1 MITRH
6 HCAALLACAAFS
18 SVTLLPHVSFAQDAA
33 ATTTAADAEE
43 AGTTLKK
50 IVVKGPRST
59 TTAPVGSIAD
69 TPLATE
75 ISEKTIE
82 EKQVTDLDDLGRSVD
97 AGINSSRADS
107 GINLRGLS
115 GPRIV
120 TVIDGIPIPYLS
132 NSVRQGAFQT
142 INANGAGDTFDF
154 SSLSALDVVRGADSS
169 RGGSGMLGGAIVLR
183 TLEPDDLIGEGRDW
197 GGIVKSVYDSEDN
210 SLAGSIAA
218 AKRFGNT
225 SVLFQGGYRKG
236 HERDNQGSVD
246 SYGNTR
252 TEANPGD
259 FDQSNLLF
267 KVRQQLEGG
276 HRIGLTAENF
286 RRDANF
292 DQRTEQGAPR
302 AYAIGNYDSFED
314 RARKRVS
321 LDYDY
326 EALSSDDAFRAARAT
341 LYWQEL
347 ERSSGSGGS
356 TVANVPYGRDNTIS
370 NKTIGFSGSATRDF
384 EYGGFDHS
392 VTVGLDV
399 ARSKWNQ
406 YTWALCPTPVSCPT
420 LNNQSEIPDV
430 TSTTVGAV
438 LEDRISMGESAFAL
452 TPGLRFDWFDY
463 NPSIN
468 SGFANNP
475 GAPVF
480 GTPKDRDGARISPKL
495 LATYDLTPDVEL
507 FAQWSMAYRAPTV
520 DELYSRFYNPRGN
533 YAQLGNPDLKP
544 ETGNGIEI
552 GTNFEA
558 GGVIGRVAAFHN
570 VYDNFIETVTTVN
583 PSTGIMEFNY
593 TNVSSVRISG
603 IELSAVKAFDNGFNV
618 HGSLAYAYGKNQDT
632 DARLRSVA
640 PFKAIIGGGY
650 SQDTFGVDLSMTASS
665 AMPDDDVATTFD
677 APGYGI
683 VDMTGWWTPEAVSG
697 LRVQAGVYNIFD
709 KKYFNALG
717 VRDVNLAAASS
728 QPRDFYSEPGRTFKI
743 SLTKRF

>member
-6 HCAALLACAAFS
+6 HCAALLACVAFS
-18 SVTLLPHVSFAQDAA
+18 SAALMPQISFAQDAQA
-33 ATTTAADAEE
+33 TAAE
-43 AGTTLKK
+43 ADGGATTLKK
-50 IVVKGPRST
+50 IVVKGPRRT

-75 ISEKTIE
+75 IDAKTIE

-97 AGINSSRADS
+97 PGINSSRADA

-132 NSVRQGAFQT
+132 NSARQGAFAT
-142 INANGAGDTFDF
+142 INANGGGDTFDF

-183 TLEPDDLIGEGRDW
+183 TLEPEDLIGEGRDW
-197 GGIVKSVYDSEDN
+197 GGIVKSVYDSEDD
-210 SLAGSIAA
+210 SLSGSIAG
-218 AKRFGNT
+218 AKKFGNT

-236 HERDNQGSVD
+236 HERDNKGTVD

-252 TEANPGD
+252 TEPNPAD

-286 RRDANF
+286 RRDADF
-292 DQRTEQGAPR
+292 DQRTEQGTPR
-302 AYAIGNYDSFED
+302 AYAIGNYNSFED
-314 RARKRVS
+314 RSRKRIS

-326 EALSSDDAFRAARAT
+326 EALSSDEAFRVARAT

-347 ERSSGSGGS
+347 ERSSGSNGRTTGN
-356 TVANVPYGRDNTIS
+356 VAYGRDNSIS
-370 NKTIGFSGSATRDF
+370 NKTFGFSGSATKEF

-392 VTVGLDV
+392 VTVGLDA

-406 YTWALCPTPVSCPT
+406 YTWALCTTTCPS
-420 LNNQSEIPDV
+420 LNNQSEIPNV
-430 TSTTVGAV
+430 TSTTVGAII
-438 LEDRISMGESAFAL
+438 EDRISMGESAFAL

-463 NPSIN
+463 DASAGGGFQNN
-468 SGFANNP
+468 SGA
-475 GAPVF
+475 VLF
-480 GTPKDRDGARISPKL
+480 GEPKDRDGARISPKL
-495 LATYDLTPDVEL
+495 LATYDITPDVEL

-520 DELYSRFYNPRGN
+520 DELYARFYNPGGR
-533 YAQLGNPDLKP
+533 YAQLGNPNLKP

-552 GTNFEA
+552 GTNFDT
-558 GGVIGRVAAFHN
+558 GGLTGRVAAFHN
-570 VYDNFIETVTTVN
+570 TYDNFIETVTTTN

-603 IELSAVKAFDNGFNV
+603 IEASAMKTFDNGFNI
-618 HGSLAYAYGKNQDT
+618 HGSLAYAYGKNEDT
-632 DARLRSVA
+632 NQRQRSVA
-640 PFKAIIGGGY
+640 PFKAIIGAGY

-665 AMPDDDVATTFD
+665 AMPDDRVATTFD

-683 VDMTGWWTPEAVSG
+683 VDMTGWWTPEQVSG

-717 VRDVNLAAASS
+717 VRDVNLASAAS

-743 SLTKRF
+743 SLTQRF

>member
-1 MITRH
+1 M
-6 HCAALLACAAFS
+6 
-18 SVTLLPHVSFAQDAA
+18 
-33 ATTTAADAEE
+33 
-43 AGTTLKK
+43 
-50 IVVKGPRST
+50 
-59 TTAPVGSIAD
+59 GSIAD

-97 AGINSSRADS
+97 PGINSSRADS

-132 NSVRQGAFQT
+132 NSVRQGAFAT

-495 LATYDLTPDVEL
+495 LATYDLTPDVPNCL
-507 FAQWSMAYRAPTV
+507 P
-520 DELYSRFYNPRGN
+520 
-533 YAQLGNPDLKP
+533 
-544 ETGNGIEI
+544 NGRWR
-552 GTNFEA
+552 TAHRRWMNFTA
-558 GGVIGRVAAFHN
+558 ASTIHVA
-570 VYDNFIETVTTVN
+570 TM
-583 PSTGIMEFNY
+583 P
-593 TNVSSVRISG
+593 
-603 IELSAVKAFDNGFNV
+603 
-618 HGSLAYAYGKNQDT
+618 
-632 DARLRSVA
+632 
-640 PFKAIIGGGY
+640 
-650 SQDTFGVDLSMTASS
+650 SS
-665 AMPDDDVATTFD
+665 AIPT
-677 APGYGI
+677 
-683 VDMTGWWTPEAVSG
+683 
-697 LRVQAGVYNIFD
+697 
-709 KKYFNALG
+709 
-717 VRDVNLAAASS
+717 
-728 QPRDFYSEPGRTFKI
+728 
-743 SLTKRF
+743 

>member
-6 HCAALLACAAFS
+6 HCAALLACVAFS
-18 SVTLLPHVSFAQDAA
+18 SAALFPHISFAQDAQ
-33 ATTTAADAEE
+33 ATAVEADGGA
-43 AGTTLKK
+43 TTLKK
-50 IVVKGPRST
+50 IVVKGPRRAT
-59 TTAPVGSIAD
+59 AAPVGSIAD
-69 TPLATE
+69 TPLATQ
-75 ISEKTIE
+75 IDEKTIE
-82 EKQVTDLDDLGRSVD
+82 VKQVTDLDDLGRSVD
-97 AGINSSRADS
+97 PGINASRADA

-132 NSVRQGAFQT
+132 NSVRQGAFAT
-142 INANGAGDTFDF
+142 INANGSGDTFDF

-183 TLEPDDLIGEGRDW
+183 TLEPEDLIGEGRDW
-197 GGIVKSVYDSEDN
+197 GGIVKSVYDSEDD

-218 AKRFGNT
+218 AKKFGNT

-236 HERDNQGSVD
+236 HERDSQGTVD
-246 SYGNTR
+246 SYGATR

-286 RRDANF
+286 RRDATF

-302 AYAIGNYDSFED
+302 AYAIGDYNSFED

-326 EALSSDDAFRAARAT
+326 EALSSDEAFRVARAT
-341 LYWQEL
+341 LYWQEV
-347 ERSSGSGGS
+347 ERASGSGGR
-356 TVANVPYGRDNTIS
+356 TTANVAYGRDNSIS
-370 NKTIGFSGSATRDF
+370 NKTFGFSGSATKEF

-392 VTVGLDV
+392 VTVGLDT
-399 ARSKWNQ
+399 ARSKWSQ
-406 YTWALCPTPVSCPT
+406 YTWALCPTPTTCPT
-420 LNNQSEIPDV
+420 LNNQSEIPNV
-430 TSTTVGAV
+430 TSTTVGAI

-463 NPSIN
+463 DPSTGG
-468 SGFANNP
+468 GFQNNT
-475 GAPVF
+475 GAVRF

-495 LATYDLTPDVEL
+495 LATYDVTPDVEL

-552 GTNFEA
+552 GTNFDT
-558 GGVIGRVAAFHN
+558 GGLSGRVAAFHN
-570 VYDNFIETVTTVN
+570 TYDNFIDTVTTIE
-583 PSTGIMEFNY
+583 PTGFMAINY
-593 TNVSSVRISG
+593 TNVRSVRISG
-603 IELSAVKAFDNGFNV
+603 VEVSAVKTFDNGFNI
-618 HGSLAYAYGKNQDT
+618 HGSLAYAYGKNDDT
-632 DARLRSVA
+632 GKRLRSVA
-640 PFKAIIGGGY
+640 PFKAIIGAGY

-665 AMPDDDVATTFD
+665 AMPDDGVASTFD

-683 VDMTGWWTPEAVSG
+683 VDMTGWWSPEAVSG

-717 VRDVNLAAASS
+717 VRDVNLTAASA

-743 SLTKRF
+743 SLTQRF